1 MLCRVADSLYWIF
14 RYIER
19 AENLARFLEVGWSMT
34 LDSTRSDISEWTSL
48 VDACA
53 DRQLFERLHPTSSP
67 DAVIQFI
74 TRQKDNPNTIRNCVA
89 MAREN
94 ARQIRETL
102 PAELF
107 EELNSLY
114 LLLQE
119 DPGFWQQQLPNQL
132 YQIRRC
138 CQTLYGIQDCTMQ
151 RDQSWLFAKLGK
163 LIERSDKTARLLDVK
178 YFLLLPKAEEVGGAL
193 DELQWIALLRSVGG
207 YQMFRR
213 QHYATITPAHVAEFL
228 LLNQEFPHSVN
239 YCITEMINTVRAIE
253 RSTGNPAQP
262 GFQASLHELDAT
274 LSSLKINELIQSGLH
289 EGIDALQCQL
299 NTLHSNLQENYF
311 TTRPCT
317 SRSGT
322 N

>member
-178 YFLLLPKAEEVGGAL
+178 L
-193 DELQWIALLRSVGG
+193 
-207 YQMFRR
+207 
-213 QHYATITPAHVAEFL
+213 
-228 LLNQEFPHSVN
+228 
-239 YCITEMINTVRAIE
+239 
-253 RSTGNPAQP
+253 
-262 GFQASLHELDAT
+262 SLIH
-274 LSSLKINELIQSGLH
+274 I
-289 EGIDALQCQL
+289 
-299 NTLHSNLQENYF
+299 
-311 TTRPCT
+311 
-317 SRSGT
+317 
-322 N
+322 